1 MQIKLNQIYSRADIA
16 KELGGSSRVFAP
28 FSARRVLCLCL
39 DTDKNPNAPT
49 VLLPK
54 GGTLRERMI
63 EYVVN
68 SISGL
73 PVFIKRGNKQWEYVG
88 DYGFDRISRK
98 KSDIRNEHQGSTNDI
113 NSIVAVIYMKKRA
126 LADKVRPGE

>member
-1 MQIKLNQIYSRADIA
+1 
-16 KELGGSSRVFAP
+16 
-28 FSARRVLCLCL
+28 
-39 DTDKNPNAPT
+39 
-49 VLLPK
+49 
-54 GGTLRERMI
+54 MI